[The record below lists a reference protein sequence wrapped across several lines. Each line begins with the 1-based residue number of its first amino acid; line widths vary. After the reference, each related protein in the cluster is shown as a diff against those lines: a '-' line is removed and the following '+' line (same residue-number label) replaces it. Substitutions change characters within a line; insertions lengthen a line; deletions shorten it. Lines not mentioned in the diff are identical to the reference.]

1 MNPPK
6 YTAIEYIN
14 FLMATQKAYS
24 CTEAERV
31 QPTTESAAA
40 HDAINRLLHRLEPE
54 PEERMAGGKRL
65 SWVGARDFGG
75 GRYDARQVVCQTDR
89 FSKSAMVW

>member
-24 CTEAERV
+24 YSKAEWV
-31 QPTTESAAA
+31 QPTTDKAIA
-40 HDAINRLLHRLEPE
+40 HDAINRLLNKDYSR
-54 PEERMAGGKRL
+54 
-65 SWVGARDFGG
+65 
-75 GRYDARQVVCQTDR
+75 
-89 FSKSAMVW
+89 